1 MSWLVAW
8 IAFSLSV
15 FVVARMLPGVRIG
28 GVGTAIVVAAV
39 YGILKFLFYWILGF
53 FSLPFILLTL
63 GLFLVVIN
71 AFLLWVTDMLIE
83 DFEIDGC
90 LTTIIASVVISL
102 CDVVFRWLLPG
113 ISNVVGQRLRDFI

>member
-28 GVGTAIVVAAV
+28 GMGTAIVVAAV
-39 YGILKFLFYWILGF
+39 YGILKFLFYWILVF

-113 ISNVVGQRLRDFI
+113 I

>member
-1 MSWLVAW
+1 MSWLLAC

-15 FVVARMLPGVRIG
+15 FVVARILPGVRIEG
-28 GVGTAIVVAAV
+28 LGTAILVAVV
-39 YGILKFLFYWILGF
+39 YGILKFLFYWILVF

-71 AFLLWVTDMLIE
+71 AFLLWVTDILIE

-102 CDVVFRWLLPG
+102 FDVVFRWILIG
-113 ISNVVGQRLRDFI
+113 I

>member
-1 MSWLVAW
+1 MTWLVAW

-15 FVVARMLPGVRIG
+15 FVVARILPGMRIKG
-28 GVGTAIVVAAV
+28 LGTAIAVAAV
-39 YGILKFLFYWILGF
+39 YGILKFFFYWILVF

-63 GLFLVVIN
+63 GLFLLVIN
-71 AFLLWVTDMLIE
+71 AVLLWVTDVLIE

-102 CDVVFRWLLPG
+102 FDVVFRWVLPG
-113 ISNVVGQRLRDFI
+113 I